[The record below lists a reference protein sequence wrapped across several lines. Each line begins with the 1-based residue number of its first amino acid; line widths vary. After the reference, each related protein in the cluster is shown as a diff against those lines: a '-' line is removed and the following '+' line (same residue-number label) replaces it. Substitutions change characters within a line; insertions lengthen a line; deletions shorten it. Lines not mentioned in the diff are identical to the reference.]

1 MRLWKDEAGAILSA
15 ELVLLMTITVIGLI
29 VGMRALAGA
38 VNAELAD
45 LGSAIGRIDQSF
57 SYGGATYCCATTVG
71 SAFTDAIDTCD
82 SDADV
87 EEERGTVQICE
98 DNATNEGADAEQG
111 ANQ

>member
-45 LGSAIGRIDQSF
+45 LGSAIGRVDQSF
-57 SYGGATYCCATTVG
+57 SYGGSSYCCARTYG
-71 SAFTDAIDTCD
+71 SAFNDKVDTCD
-82 SDADV
+82 SDADIRTNG
-87 EEERGTVQICE
+87 RGEVQICQPGDTGE
-98 DNATNEGADAEQG
+98 GSGADQG
-111 ANQ
+111 